1 MRCYLFWFPMNPVLL
16 RRRHRWAD
24 NPEAS
29 PPRAWKPLVALGFC
43 LALAASAPGKT
54 AFPEKL
60 DSLMRAYEK
69 TQFFSGVVLV
79 AKDDVVLYHRTFGM
93 ADREH
98 KIANIP
104 ETRFNIA
111 SMGKT
116 FTAVLV
122 MQLVEQKK
130 LDLHT
135 PIGAY
140 LPEYKIPN
148 ADKITIHHL
157 LTHTSGLSNYM
168 DNPRYEEQR
177 AGLRTLDE
185 VMALVTE
192 MPLVFE
198 TPGKEFSYSN
208 SGFIV
213 LGRIIE
219 KVTEMP
225 YIDYAREKLWAPL
238 GMKRTSI
245 DYPPAINPPSEA
257 VPYYVF
263 SPGSYVNG
271 LSDENPAFSDGGAFS
286 CAPDLFAFARALMTG
301 KLLKPETRALM
312 LTPYST
318 MDPRTKYGYGWFVY
332 ENKDGKRLVGHSGGG
347 HGYSADLKISLDDGY
362 VIILLANIRT
372 ASRRITE
379 NIVKLIA
386 TGEYDVPQPS
396 VETFLFE
403 EMEKRGV
410 AAVLDNL
417 EGVLARHGDEALSS
431 PIRLI
436 GVADALASLK
446 RYNDALRVHKRN
458 IQLFPRSAMP
468 YNAMAELYASLGK
481 RDDAIGCFRKALAI
495 DPKDDYASM
504 RLKTLETARAK

>member
-1 MRCYLFWFPMNPVLL
+1 MIALFL
-16 RRRHRWAD
+16 RRRVRRAD
-24 NPEAS
+24 GPDRS
-29 PPRAWKPLVALGFC
+29 PAPARKPLFALCFC
-43 LALAASAPGKT
+43 LALAVPAPGRP

-79 AKDDVVLYHRTFGM
+79 AKDDVVLYQKAFGL

-98 KIANIP
+98 KTANLP

-122 MQLVEQKK
+122 MQLVEQGK

-168 DNPRYEEQR
+168 DNPKYEEQR

-219 KVTEMP
+219 KITGKP
-225 YIDYAREKLWAPL
+225 YVDCAREGLWAPL
-238 GMKRTSI
+238 GMTRTSI

-263 SPGSYVNG
+263 SPRSYVNG

-301 KLLKPETRALM
+301 KLLKPGTRALM
-312 LTPYST
+312 LTPYIT
-318 MDPRTKYGYGWFVY
+318 MDPQTKYGYGWFVY
-332 ENKDGKRLVGHSGGG
+332 ENQHGKRLVGHSGGG
-347 HGYSADLKISLDDGY
+347 HGYSSDLKISLDDGH
-362 VIILLANIRT
+362 VIILLANTRT

-386 TGEYDVPQPS
+386 TGEYEVPQPS
-396 VETFLFE
+396 AQTFLFG

-410 AAVLDNL
+410 TAVLEDL
-417 EGVLARHGDEALSS
+417 ERTLARHGDKKLSS
-431 PIRLI
+431 PVVLI
-436 GVADALASLK
+436 SVADALASLK

-495 DPKDDYASM
+495 DPKDAYSSM

>member
-29 PPRAWKPLVALGFC
+29 PPRAWKPLVALCFC

-69 TQFFSGVVLV
+69 TQFFLGVLLV
-79 AKDDVVLYHRTFGM
+79 AKDDVVLYQKAFGP

-98 KIANIP
+98 KTANLP
-104 ETRFNIA
+104 DTRFNIA

-116 FTAVLV
+116 FTAVLI
-122 MQLVEQKK
+122 MQLVEEGK
-130 LDLHT
+130 LDLNN
-135 PIGAY
+135 PIGTY
-140 LPEYKIPN
+140 LPEYHIPN

-157 LTHTSGLSNYM
+157 LTHTSGLTNYM
-168 DNPRYEEQR
+168 EHPKYKERR
-177 AGLRTLDE
+177 AGLRTLDD
-185 VMALVTE
+185 VMALVTD
-192 MPLVFE
+192 MLLAFE

-219 KVTEMP
+219 KVTGKP
-225 YIDYAREKLWAPL
+225 YVSYAREKLWAPL
-238 GMKRTSI
+238 GMKGTSI
-245 DYPPAINPPSEA
+245 DYPPALDPPSEA

-263 SPGSYVNG
+263 SPRSYVNG
-271 LSDENPAFSDGGAFS
+271 MSDENPAFSDGGAFS
-286 CAPDLFAFARALMTG
+286 CAPDLVAFARALLSG
-301 KLLKPETRALM
+301 KLLKPEMRSRM
-312 LTPYST
+312 LTPYFPV
-318 MDPRTKYGYGWFVY
+318 DPQTKYGYGWFIY
-332 ENKDGKRLVGHSGGG
+332 ENQQGKRLVGHSGGG
-347 HGYSADLKISLDDGY
+347 HGYSSDLKISLDDGY
-362 VIILLANIRT
+362 VIVLLANVRI

-396 VETFLFE
+396 AQTFLFG

-410 AAVLDNL
+410 TAVLEDL
-417 EGVLARHGDEALSS
+417 EKTLARHGDKKLTS
-431 PIRLI
+431 PVVLI
-436 GVADALASLK
+436 SVADALASLK
-446 RYNDALRVHKRN
+446 KTGEALRVHERN
-458 IQLFPRSAMP
+458 IKEFPKSAMP
-468 YNAMAELYASLGK
+468 YGALGEFYASLGK
-481 RDDAIGCFRKALAI
+481 RGDAVACFRKALAI
-495 DPKDDYASM
+495 DPEDPYAA
-504 RLKTLETARAK
+504 LKLKALQAAPAK